1 MREVQRTGD
10 SVLSVDINKI
20 PNSKEAMV
28 TFYRQIRKDV
38 EDGELIQLTSFI
50 LDYEGATNLVI
61 ELQKH
66 LIFNH

>member
-10 SVLSVDINKI
+10 SVLSVDIKKI
-20 PNSKEAMV
+20 PNSKQATV

-66 LIFNH
+66 LIFSH